1 VRSFICVR
9 NPQSFVLFLGLCL
22 FYNTLHVDID
32 HFGPTSLETINI
44 KDVIKGKH
52 IVVHEDLS
60 NGQEPVPIPCV
71 IDEDVLRPCSCASCR
86 ENGANTSGD
95 IAEPWI
101 CFNYINKRLLDPSLG
116 LDTEVTFLS

>member
-1 VRSFICVR
+1 MV
-9 NPQSFVLFLGLCL
+9 
-22 FYNTLHVDID
+22 HADID
-32 HFGPTSLETINI
+32 HFNDKGPTSLETINI

-52 IVVHEDLS
+52 IVMHEDLS

-86 ENGANTSGD
+86 ENVANTSLD
-95 IAEPWI
+95 IAEPWK

-116 LDTEVTFLS
+116 LDTEVTFSS